1 MTSRYRQPF
10 PATRLHSARGVVLLV
25 ALVVLLVMTLTSLAL
40 VRTTTTGSSIAGS
53 LALKQTATTGAD
65 LGLEYGLAQL
75 DQLSQNGAALDG
87 DNAGAGYFAS
97 FDPRVAAKELLWDA
111 SGKQATSDDGLGNEV
126 RYMIHR
132 LCSAAGALNAAGQ
145 SCVAPEG
152 TGCPGSSDSP
162 GSVVPCN
169 DRPMYRISA
178 RAVGPRATVSYVQM
192 TVY

>member
-1 MTSRYRQPF
+1 MKNQYRRRATASRPH
-10 PATRLHSARGVVLLV
+10 TVRGVVLLV

-65 LGLEYGLAQL
+65 LGLEHGLAQL
-75 DQLSQNGAALDG
+75 ELLSQNGAALDG
-87 DNAGAGYFAS
+87 NSAGAGYLAS
-97 FDPRVAAKELLWDA
+97 FDPRIAAKDLQWDSA
-111 SGKQATSDDGLGNEV
+111 GRRATADDGLGNEV
-126 RYMIHR
+126 HYMIHR
-132 LCSAAGALNAAGQ
+132 LCSAAGAVTAAGQ

-152 TGCPGSSDSP
+152 SGCPGSSDSP
-162 GSVVPCN
+162 GGVVPCN

-178 RAVGPRATVSYVQM
+178 RALGPRDTVSYVQM